1 MAETKKKICML
12 GAFSVGKTS
21 LVRRYVS
28 SLFSD
33 RYQTTVGVK
42 VDKKEVAVNGDNV
55 VLLIWDVHGEDD
67 VQSVRE
73 AYLRGASGYLLVADG
88 TRRYTLT
95 VARNLQQRVQA
106 LLGPVPFVLLANK
119 ADVPDQ
125 WELRDEELDELGA
138 AGWKVVRTS
147 ARTGAGVEAAFALL
161 ARGLLGH

>member
-1 MAETKKKICML
+1 ML

-21 LVRRYVS
+21 LVRRYVR

-33 RYQTTVGVK
+33 KYQTTVGVK

-88 TRRYTLT
+88 TRRYTLS
-95 VARNLQQRVQA
+95 VARDLQRRVEG

-119 ADVPDQ
+119 ADVQTQ
-125 WELRDEELDELGA
+125 WDVREQELDELGA
-138 AGWKVVRTS
+138 AGWNVVRTS
-147 ARTGAGVEAAFALL
+147 ARTGEGVEAAFAQL
-161 ARGLLGH
+161 ARSLLEHQA